1 MSELSDAAYQV
12 ADQYRSGHWPKL
24 KGREWGHI
32 WAFLLEELEKRCPG
46 YGDKEYGVALDR
58 GFVESR

>member
-1 MSELSDAAYQV
+1 MSELSDAAYSV
-12 ADQYRSGHWPKL
+12 ADRYRSGQWPNLRNK
-24 KGREWGHI
+24 EWGLV

-46 YGDKEYGVALDR
+46 YSDKEYGVALDR